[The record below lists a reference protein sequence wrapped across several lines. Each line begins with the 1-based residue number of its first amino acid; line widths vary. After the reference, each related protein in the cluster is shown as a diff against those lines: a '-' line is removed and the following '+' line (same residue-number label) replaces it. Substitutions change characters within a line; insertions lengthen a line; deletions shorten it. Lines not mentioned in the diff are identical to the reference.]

1 MHVLVDGRAI
11 QMQKGE
17 EGKRADTGHA
27 CLRREKRVMHGGQFK
42 IATFLLLFSRHF
54 FVTPDHLEMKQ

>member
-1 MHVLVDGRAI
+1 
-11 QMQKGE
+11 MQKGE